1 MKYLFFL
8 LPIVALFSCTDL
20 NKGKQI
26 NAIDV
31 MNKTM
36 DSVQTVLMENEIDT
50 IAALQVATNTVELR
64 IKNYYY
70 ADTIDMALGKKMDAY
85 KVMRRSLGPLGRSF
99 VTIKNGVTAERTAL
113 ANLKKDIEN
122 GDGNRQKY
130 SEYVE
135 FEQYKVDQL
144 RKLLTEYVKEKD
156 KTMKTFNELHQELY
170 DFSMEW
176 YNKNKDKKIP
186 GK

>member
-1 MKYLFFL
+1 
-8 LPIVALFSCTDL
+8 
-20 NKGKQI
+20 
-26 NAIDV
+26 
-31 MNKTM
+31 
-36 DSVQTVLMENEIDT
+36 
-50 IAALQVATNTVELR
+50 
-64 IKNYYY
+64 
-70 ADTIDMALGKKMDAY
+70 MALGKKMDAY

-99 VTIKNGVTAERTAL
+99 VTIKNGVNAERTAL

-122 GDGNRQKY
+122 GDGDRQKY
-130 SEYVE
+130 SEYVD
-135 FEQYKVDQL
+135 FEQGKVYQL